1 MQTGPALGQILHEK
15 NKNLLSQ
22 ILENIK
28 KKKIVALVQR
38 NPCIDGEIG
47 KLHIKRR

>member
-1 MQTGPALGQILHEK
+1 MQFGSTLGQTLQEK

-22 ILENIK
+22 MLENIK
-28 KKKIVALVQR
+28 KKKVALVQR
-38 NPCIDGEIG
+38 NACIDGEVD